1 MISTACIVGGC
12 GHVGLPL
19 GIALARTGVAVCLM
33 DTDPGRVRE
42 VNEGRMPFTERGA
55 GGALAKVLENG
66 LLRAQASLEGLGQ
79 HPVVI
84 VTIGTPVDEFLDP
97 SVRSFDAA
105 MDAILDRMQAGQLLV
120 LRSTLFPGVTD
131 RLARRVAERGPSI
144 DIAYCPERIA
154 QGYALEEL
162 TRLPQIISGITSA
175 AVERS
180 AELFQRLGV
189 ELVELPPIE
198 AELAKLFA
206 NAFRYINFAIAN
218 QFFILAHRFG
228 ANFHR
233 IHHAV
238 TFKYPRMQGFAR
250 AGFAAGPC
258 LLKDTMQLA
267 AFNHNGF
274 AIGQAA
280 MMINEGLP
288 RALVDMVK
296 AQRDLSGDTAT
307 ILGMGFKGD
316 CDDPRDSLAYKL
328 RKVLSL
334 ECRRVLCTD
343 PYIQDPTFVSLE
355 TALKEADVV
364 FIGACHDAYRKLD
377 IQQPLVDIFAF
388 VQSPA
393 SAPCPRV
400 AA

>member
-1 MISTACIVGGC
+1 MVSSLCIVGGC

-19 GIALARTGVAVCLM
+19 GIAFAQAGVSVCLM
-33 DTDPGRVRE
+33 DTHPGRVRD
-42 VNEGRMPFTERGA
+42 VQEGRMPFTEIGA
-55 GGALAKVLENG
+55 HEALPLVLKKG
-66 LLRAQASLEGLGQ
+66 LLKAQDSLEGIEKYS
-79 HPVVI
+79 VVV

-131 RLARRVAERGPSI
+131 RLSRRVAERGAGI

-162 TRLPQIISGITSA
+162 TRLPQIISGTTPA

-180 AELFQRLGV
+180 AELFRRLGV
-189 ELVELPPIE
+189 ELIELPPIE

-206 NAFRYINFAIAN
+206 NAFRYINFAISN
-218 QFFILAHRFG
+218 QFYILAHRFG
-228 ANFHR
+228 ADFHR
-233 IHHAV
+233 IHRAV
-238 TFKYPRMQGFAR
+238 THKYPRMQGFAR

-296 AQRDLSGDTAT
+296 TQRDLSGGVTA
-307 ILGMGFKGD
+307 ILGMGFKGN

-343 PYIQDPTFVSLE
+343 PYIQDPTFVSVE

-364 FIGACHDAYRKLD
+364 FLGACHDEYRRLSFS
-377 IQQPLVDIFAF
+377 QPVVDVFNF
-388 VQSPA
+388 LQSGA
-393 SAPCPRV
+393 AV
-400 AA
+400 AARAAA

>member
-1 MISTACIVGGC
+1 MGPSLCVVGGC

-19 GIALARTGVAVCLM
+19 GIAFAQAGVSVCLM
-33 DTDPGRVRE
+33 DTNPDRVQD
-42 VNEGRMPFTERGA
+42 VQEGRMPFTEIGA
-55 GGALAKVLENG
+55 DGALDLVLQKG
-66 LLRAQASLEGLGQ
+66 LLKAQASLDGLGRY
-79 HPVVI
+79 PVVI

-105 MDAILDRMQAGQLLV
+105 MDAILDRMEPGQLLV

-131 RLARRVAERGPSI
+131 RLARRVAERGPAI

-162 TRLPQIISGITSA
+162 TRLPQIISGTTSI

-180 AELFQRLGV
+180 ADLFRRLGV

-206 NAFRYINFAIAN
+206 NAFRYINFAVSN
-218 QFFILAHRFG
+218 QFYILAHRFG
-228 ANFHR
+228 ADFHR
-233 IHHAV
+233 IHRAV
-238 TFKYPRMQGFAR
+238 TYKYPRMQGFAR

-296 AQRDLSGDTAT
+296 AQRDLSGAVAA
-307 ILGMGFKGD
+307 ILGMGFKGN

-334 ECRRVLCTD
+334 ECRQVVCTD
-343 PYIQDPTFVSLE
+343 PYIQDPTFVPLE
-355 TALKEADVV
+355 TALKADVV
-364 FIGACHDAYRKLD
+364 FLGACHDEYRRLSFS
-377 IQQPLVDIFAF
+377 QPVVDVFNFLQLKTA
-388 VQSPA
+388 A
-393 SAPCPRV
+393 GGLPR
-400 AA
+400 AAA